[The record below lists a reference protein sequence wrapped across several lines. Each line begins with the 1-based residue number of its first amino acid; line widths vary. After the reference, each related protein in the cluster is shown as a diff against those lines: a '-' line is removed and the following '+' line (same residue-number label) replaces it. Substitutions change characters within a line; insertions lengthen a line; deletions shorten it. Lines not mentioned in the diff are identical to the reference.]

1 MPNRWLKEYSGVFM
15 GAEQLGVYH
24 NSKDQEEGVEGMEG
38 RGVVFK
44 RVDVLV
50 SDGSLVL

>member
-1 MPNRWLKEYSGVFM
+1 MGYGVFT
-15 GAEQLGVYH
+15 GAGQLGLCP
-24 NSKDQEEGVEGMEG
+24 SKKDQAEGVEGMEG